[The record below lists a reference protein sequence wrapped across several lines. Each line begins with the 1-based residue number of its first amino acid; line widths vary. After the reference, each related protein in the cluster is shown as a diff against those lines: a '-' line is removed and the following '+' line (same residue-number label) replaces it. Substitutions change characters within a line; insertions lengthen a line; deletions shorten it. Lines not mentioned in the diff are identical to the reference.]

1 MISKIIIESFIQLAK
16 DKDIDRKELADIIKE
31 IFEALIQ
38 KKYGNVDNFDVIV
51 NMDKGEI
58 EIYQEKEVVEVVD
71 DPDFGNWS
79 NEFNGFTVMG
89 LTASADID
97 QNMLFHDATEAG
109 IFLMDSQ
116 YQAGNNQ
123 MDISDVYFDDVDQVL
138 HVNYSDPEANL
149 PFDHYISHQGEI
161 WEMIPSSHD
170 YESVVEYS
178 YALIDPEDGA
188 YNVVFQFS
196 DGNSD
201 DEINLSF
208 VIGDPSECLPAGDV
222 DENGAV
228 DVLDVVL
235 LVSLIL
241 CDECTLDDP
250 CLDVNLD
257 DSVDVLDVVLMV
269 SIILTDS

>member
-1 MISKIIIESFIQLAK
+1 
-16 DKDIDRKELADIIKE
+16 
-31 IFEALIQ
+31 
-38 KKYGNVDNFDVIV
+38 
-51 NMDKGEI
+51 
-58 EIYQEKEVVEVVD
+58 
-71 DPDFGNWS
+71 
-79 NEFNGFTVMG
+79 
-89 LTASADID
+89 
-97 QNMLFHDATEAG
+97 
-109 IFLMDSQ
+109 
-116 YQAGNNQ
+116 
-123 MDISDVYFDDVDQVL
+123 
-138 HVNYSDPEANL
+138 
-149 PFDHYISHQGEI
+149 
-161 WEMIPSSHD
+161 MIPSSHD